1 MRLRTSILAAA
12 LVAMTAVLVY
22 PQQANYTVDS
32 DTYIA
37 VASSAFP
44 ARVDFTALSS
54 AAHVIG
60 QDEINTYWF
69 VKPDAAHAVVQLAN
83 GDSSVFLELSGI
95 KQAYVFPTDASE
107 AIGAATD
114 LRVTVVGKDGK
125 PHQLSTAPSARLT
138 VHVVQ
143 RDALH
148 LKLTFDGS
156 MLGPSSSTP
165 VPVKGAIALSK
176 KSAELEHLPDAYP
189 GCDNTIFDRMS
200 PSFDLGQWR
209 SSTACE
215 LSLRRK
221 LMTAVDA
228 LLQPAYRYMQS
239 QTWTCDPIK
248 DMLSDRVRRG
258 REHDPFRLANFQGA
272 AMRGSCSPSAAA
284 VTRAVPL
291 DRITELATKL
301 ASLPP
306 DPPPAD
312 RARVEKERQQI
323 QDELTNI
330 GKGVNEKQAL
340 AFEVT
345 VNAPSSPDRPIEMSN
360 GTIDKVSANE
370 YVVANTGSAASGFS
384 EVGGT
389 YVLLG
394 AWESPQRAGN
404 RITMRPALP
413 AAAKPLSVQAVMIRI
428 GTGPDIAKQM
438 LEHMDVRGFTA
449 LLPIAP

>member
-1 MRLRTSILAAA
+1 MYIRASTLSAA
-12 LVAMTAVLVY
+12 LVALTAIFVHA
-22 PQQANYTVDS
+22 QQANYSVDP
-32 DTYIA
+32 DNYIA
-37 VASSAFP
+37 VSSSAFP
-44 ARVDFTALSS
+44 ARVDFNALSS

-60 QDEINTYWF
+60 QDAINTYWF
-69 VKPDAAHAVVQLAN
+69 VKPDGAHVIVQLAN
-83 GDSSVFLELSGI
+83 GDSALFLELSGI
-95 KQAYVFPTDASE
+95 KQSYVFPADSSE
-107 AIGAATD
+107 AIGATTD
-114 LRVTVVGKDGK
+114 FRVTVVGKDGK
-125 PHQLSTAPSARLT
+125 PHQLSTAPNARLT

-156 MLGPSSSTP
+156 MLGSENSTP
-165 VPVKGAIALSK
+165 VAVKGAIALSK
-176 KSAELEHLPDAYP
+176 KSAELERLPDAYP

-200 PSFDLGQWR
+200 PNFDLGQWR

-215 LSLRRK
+215 VSVVRK

-228 LLQPAYRYMQS
+228 SLQPVYRYMQS
-239 QTWTCDPIK
+239 RTWTCDPIK
-248 DMLSDRVRRG
+248 YTPSDRARRG
-258 REHDPFRLANFQGA
+258 HEHDPLRLADFQGS

-291 DRITELATKL
+291 ERITELATKL
-301 ASLPP
+301 ASLPLE
-306 DPPPAD
+306 PPPAD

-360 GTIDKVSANE
+360 GTIERVSADE

-389 YVLLG
+389 YLLLG
-394 AWESPQRAGN
+394 AWESPQRTGN
-404 RITMRPALP
+404 RVTMRPALP
-413 AAAKPLSVQAVMIRI
+413 AGAKPLGVHAVMIRI
-428 GTGPDIAKQM
+428 GTGPDIAKQV
-438 LEHMDVRGFTA
+438 LQHMDVHGLTA

>member
-1 MRLRTSILAAA
+1 
-12 LVAMTAVLVY
+12 
-22 PQQANYTVDS
+22 
-32 DTYIA
+32 
-37 VASSAFP
+37 
-44 ARVDFTALSS
+44 
-54 AAHVIG
+54 
-60 QDEINTYWF
+60 
-69 VKPDAAHAVVQLAN
+69 
-83 GDSSVFLELSGI
+83 
-95 KQAYVFPTDASE
+95 
-107 AIGAATD
+107 
-114 LRVTVVGKDGK
+114 
-125 PHQLSTAPSARLT
+125 
-138 VHVVQ
+138 VVQ
-143 RDALH
+143 RDASH

-156 MLGPSSSTP
+156 MLGSENSTP
-165 VPVKGAIALSK
+165 MPVKGAIAVSK

-215 LSLRRK
+215 VSVVRK

-228 LLQPAYRYMQS
+228 SLQPAYRYMQS
-239 QTWTCDPIK
+239 QMWTCDPIK
-248 DMLSDRVRRG
+248 YTPSDRVRRG
-258 REHDPFRLANFQGA
+258 REHDPLRLANFQA
-272 AMRGSCSPSAAA
+272 SAMRGSCSPGAAA

-291 DRITELATKL
+291 DRITALATKL
-301 ASLPP
+301 ASLPL

-345 VNAPSSPDRPIEMSN
+345 VNAPSSPDRPIEMSD
-360 GTIDKVSANE
+360 GTIEKVSANE
-370 YVVANTGSAASGFS
+370 YVVANTGSASSGFS

-394 AWESPQRAGN
+394 AWESPQRTGD
-404 RITMRPALP
+404 RITMRPALAS
-413 AAAKPLSVQAVMIRI
+413 AARPLSVQALMIRI
-428 GTGPDIAKQM
+428 GAGPDIAKQV
-438 LEHMDVRGFTA
+438 LQHLDVQKLTA